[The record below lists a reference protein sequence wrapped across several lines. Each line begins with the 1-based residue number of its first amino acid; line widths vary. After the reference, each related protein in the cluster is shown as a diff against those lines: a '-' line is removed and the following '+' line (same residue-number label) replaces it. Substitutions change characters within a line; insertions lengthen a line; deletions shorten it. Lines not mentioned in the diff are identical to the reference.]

1 VPESSSHVRR
11 RRTRQAWRIT
21 AGTVGAGAAA
31 TLIVVGALLVGL
43 FAVGVALVGAVR
55 PTVLPVPAEAAR
67 AATRSRV
74 AARPK
79 TAADEAG
86 L

>member
-1 VPESSSHVRR
+1 MPESSSHVRR

-55 PTVLPVPAEAAR
+55 PTVLPVPARSGRGGPRLDAALR
-67 AATRSRV
+67 RGPT
-74 AARPK
+74 
-79 TAADEAG
+79 
-86 L
+86 